1 MPTFIQEPTS
11 IRDLRVKIKYKREE
25 LGDVYV
31 SNLATSA
38 LRAMGLYLVS
48 NDIIQPWQKRYIRL

>member
-1 MPTFIQEPTS
+1 M
-11 IRDLRVKIKYKREE
+11 KIKYERIE

-38 LRAMGLYLVS
+38 LRAMGSHLVS
-48 NDIIQPWQKRYIRL
+48 NDIVRELHTLSVLFYK